1 MLYPIYKSG
10 QTNSRAHRAH
20 VVDVEGISQ
29 HGLSVPPVLEP
40 QEMMWHGNGN
50 RMEYV
55 MQTKILFYQHVDIY
69 IYIYLEN
76 HKDNFFCPYGF
87 GHFFCPFRVFSKYG
101 HVRLQTLY
109 RLI

>member
-69 IYIYLEN
+69 IPG
-76 HKDNFFCPYGF
+76 KP
-87 GHFFCPFRVFSKYG
+87 
-101 HVRLQTLY
+101 
-109 RLI
+109 